1 MNFED
6 HFSELAETY
15 SKYRPIYPRKLF
27 EYLSSICK
35 QHQQAWDCGTGNG
48 QAARSLAE
56 YFDNVL
62 ATDAS
67 KEQLEQASNQPKIIF
82 KNEPAEKVSLEDS
95 STDLVTAA
103 TAVHWFNFEKF
114 YAEVKRVLKPG
125 GVIAVWGYHLFSISA
140 DIDKLLYKYYSEILK
155 DYWPEQFHYVDSRYA
170 DLPFP
175 FDELIPPKF
184 EMITDWDFNQVV
196 GFLDSWSG
204 TKIYLQK
211 NCHHPLKEIWDDLK
225 KEWGDEK
232 MKRKIKWPLHIRVGK
247 ITE

>member
-15 SKYRPIYPRKLF
+15 SKYRPTYPGKLF
-27 EYLSSICK
+27 EYLSGICK

-48 QAARSLAE
+48 QAARSLAD
-56 YFDNVL
+56 YFNQVV

-67 KEQLEQASNQPKIIF
+67 KEQLEQASNHPKIIF

-114 YAEVKRVLKPG
+114 YTEVKRVLKPG

-155 DYWPEQFHYVDSRYA
+155 DYWPEQFHYVDTRYA

-175 FDELIPPKF
+175 FDGLIPPKF
-184 EMITDWDFNQVV
+184 EMITDWDFNQVA

-211 NCHHPLKEIWDDLK
+211 NGHHPLKEIWDDLK

-232 MKRKIKWPLHIRVGK
+232 MKRKINWPLHIRVGK
-247 ITE
+247 TTE